1 MILQLLQTNLW
12 QDFLLN
18 VAMKREASVLPTL
31 YNCGFL
37 YVLWVT
43 NEFTQGNLCNL
54 LDNWGVKRLE
64 VPL

>member
-1 MILQLLQTNLW
+1 MGRLEIALEVNR
-12 QDFLLN
+12 N
-18 VAMKREASVLPTL
+18 VALKREASVLPTL

-43 NEFTQGNLCNL
+43 NVVTKGDLCDL
-54 LDNWGVKRLE
+54 LENWGVKRLE